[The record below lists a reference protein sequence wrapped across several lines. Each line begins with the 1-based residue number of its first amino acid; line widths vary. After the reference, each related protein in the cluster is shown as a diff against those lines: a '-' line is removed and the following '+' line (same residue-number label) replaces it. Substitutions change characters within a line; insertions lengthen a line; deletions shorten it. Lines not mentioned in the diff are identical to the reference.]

1 VQGGWDEECD
11 IALPKESRRDGIVR
25 RSRPGGRRKHPNQS
39 QEQPRVDF
47 HPGHPF
53 CIIIIM
59 LCPLANLAALRQ
71 RIRTGEEALRKAT
84 ECTLKSSKSNNLFF
98 TDF

>member
-1 VQGGWDEECD
+1 
-11 IALPKESRRDGIVR
+11 
-25 RSRPGGRRKHPNQS
+25 
-39 QEQPRVDF
+39 
-47 HPGHPF
+47 
-53 CIIIIM
+53 M